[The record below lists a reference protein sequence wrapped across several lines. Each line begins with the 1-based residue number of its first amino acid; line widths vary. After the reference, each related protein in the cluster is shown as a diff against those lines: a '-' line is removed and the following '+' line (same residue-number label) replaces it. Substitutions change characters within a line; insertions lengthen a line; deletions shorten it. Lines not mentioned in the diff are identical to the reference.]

1 MTRLLA
7 SGAIVGPVLFTLAWI
22 VLGLV
27 SPGYTMW
34 DIVIP
39 SYSWISQPISGLGL
53 GVTGPY
59 MNAAFIIGGVLLFAG
74 ILGIVRDLTELPPR
88 ERRAI
93 GVLFALAPVGMVVAG
108 VFTLE
113 SFFLHFIGFLLSIG
127 SLVVSFLVAG
137 RALSRIPRLRALGR
151 GLIVASPL
159 TLVLL
164 VISQLTFDPT
174 SAGANVGIAGITQR
188 ILILEVLAWF
198 VALGILTL
206 TRPARSPVS
215 VSGRLSIAG
224 M

>member
-7 SGAIVGPVLFTLAWI
+7 SGAIVGPILFTLAWL
-22 VLGLV
+22 VLGFV

-34 DIVIP
+34 DTVIP
-39 SYSWISQPISGLGL
+39 SYSWISQPVSGLGL

-59 MNAAFIIGGVLLFAG
+59 MNAAFITSGVLLFAG
-74 ILGIVRDLTELPPR
+74 ILGIVRDLTELTPR
-88 ERRAI
+88 ERWSI
-93 GVLFALAPVGMVVAG
+93 GALFSLAPVGMVVAG

-127 SLVVSFLVAG
+127 SLVVSFVVAG
-137 RALSRIPRLRALGR
+137 RALDRVPRLRALGR

-164 VISQLTFDPT
+164 VISQLTFDPA

-188 ILILEVLAWF
+188 ILILEVFVWF
-198 VALGILTL
+198 VALGVLTL
-206 TRPARSPVS
+206 TRPALAAER
-215 VSGRLSIAG
+215 RRELAA
-224 M
+224 